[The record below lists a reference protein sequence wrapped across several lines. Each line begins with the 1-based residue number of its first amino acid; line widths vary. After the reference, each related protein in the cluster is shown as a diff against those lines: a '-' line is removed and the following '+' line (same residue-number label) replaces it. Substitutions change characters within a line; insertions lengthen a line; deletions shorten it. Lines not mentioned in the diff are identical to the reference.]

1 MNCSTGRIPARVCS
15 WHEPTGSL
23 VKTDKVAAARERVA
37 VLYRELGRLGMCSAS
52 SGNVSVRATPLMLM
66 TASGVAA
73 EDATADAVAAISLD
87 GAVQGDVRPSSEWH
101 LHAGIYQKF
110 PAARCVVHT
119 HSDAAT
125 ALSCLNEGLPA
136 FHYMIA
142 GFGGAIRCAPYVT
155 FGTQELADAA
165 VAAIAGRSAC
175 LLANHGMVVFG
186 RDEPHA
192 LSQAVL
198 LETLCRQ
205 YLLARSAG
213 VVRILSAVE
222 MRAARARFRNY
233 GGRRSR
239 G

>member
-1 MNCSTGRIPARVCS
+1 MN
-15 WHEPTGSL
+15 
-23 VKTDKVAAARERVA
+23 TDKAAAARERVA
-37 VLYRELGRLGMCSAS
+37 VLYRALGRLGMCAAS
-52 SGNVSVRATPLMLM
+52 SGNVSVRHGAGMLI

-73 EDATADAVAAISLD
+73 EDAAAETVAAMSLD
-87 GAVQGDVRPSSEWH
+87 GVVQGAARPSSEWH
-101 LHAGIYQKF
+101 LHAGIYQKYA
-110 PAARCVVHT
+110 AARCVVHT
-119 HSDAAT
+119 HADAAT
-125 ALSCLNEGLPA
+125 ALACLNEGLPA

-155 FGTQELADAA
+155 FGTAGLADGA
-165 VAAIAGRSAC
+165 VAAMVGRSAC

-186 RDEPHA
+186 RDERHA

-222 MRAARARFRNY
+222 MRAAQARFRDY
-233 GGRRSR
+233 GVR
-239 G
+239 GK